1 MNIKDYDCVN
11 FSYGFTISIFKDKR
25 WQDNIIGIVLTK
37 YGDRG
42 QFDKRGSKDK
52 KNRLLNI

>member
-37 YGDRG
+37 
-42 QFDKRGSKDK
+42 
-52 KNRLLNI
+52 